1 MVPRTLEAI
10 EHRPAFGLNFDP
22 SHFVWQGI
30 DPLLAV
36 RELRDAIF
44 HVHAKDVYVDPHNRA
59 RNGVLDTKHYSRF
72 GERSWSFRSVGY
84 GQGEKFWRDFVSA
97 LRIAGYDGVL
107 SIEHEDGLA
116 SIGEGLGK
124 AVDVLQRVLLKEP
137 AGAIWW
143 A

>member
-1 MVPRTLEAI
+1 
-10 EHRPAFGLNFDP
+10 
-22 SHFVWQGI
+22 
-30 DPLLAV
+30 
-36 RELRDAIF
+36 
-44 HVHAKDVYVDPHNRA
+44 VHAKDVYVDPHNTA
-59 RNGVLDTKHYSRF
+59 RNGVLDTKRYERF

-116 SIGEGLGK
+116 SVEEGLSR
-124 AVDVLQRVLLKEP
+124 AVEVLRAVVLREAP
-137 AGAIWW
+137 SEMWW